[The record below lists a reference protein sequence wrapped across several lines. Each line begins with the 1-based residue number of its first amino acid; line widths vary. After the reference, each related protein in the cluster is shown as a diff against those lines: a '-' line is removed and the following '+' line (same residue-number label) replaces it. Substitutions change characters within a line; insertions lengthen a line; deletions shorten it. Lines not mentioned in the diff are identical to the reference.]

1 MIGFSIK
8 GAPIG
13 SPLKGMSLVNFIF
26 DQYSW
31 LLFVQKAHGSFC
43 VKPRPDRSSK
53 ITRDDCGKL
62 QVPPDELAS

>member
-8 GAPIG
+8 GAPVG
-13 SPLKGMSLVNFIF
+13 SPLKRMSLVNYTF
-26 DQYSW
+26 DQYSL
-31 LLFVQKAHGSFC
+31 LLFVQEAHGSFC